1 MSEYRINW
9 IHKGKEHFA
18 TFELTDK
25 IEVISH
31 SSIDIKSRGLGD
43 TIKKVVD
50 KVSNGKIKQCSGC
63 KKRQEVLNNLIPYK
77 DKNNGN

>member
-9 IHKGKEHFA
+9 IHEGKEHFA

-25 IEVISH
+25 IEVVSH
-31 SSIDIKSRGLGD
+31 SVIDMKSRGLGD

-77 DKNNGN
+77 DNNNG